1 MKLRC
6 LFLIGVLSASA
17 FAAEPLTL
25 TLDQALTIAR
35 QKTVDLALARLD
47 LEEFHSR
54 YRQAVGNALPQVALS
69 GSYTR
74 NFIHPVAFFFGGKL
88 DAAID
93 NGVDAAVD
101 VQQPLY
107 TGGKVLSGIR
117 AAKAALGAQEEQV
130 QNTENEVVFS
140 VKNLFYNALLSSA
153 TVGIEG
159 DNLASAQNHLDT
171 IQSRYGQGLDSDLT
185 VRRQK
190 VEVANARAVLIGAK
204 NAHEMAL
211 ISLQEILTLDVDRPL
226 RVSGTLDPPQEAGPS
241 YEAAVRLALAR
252 HPGLKAA
259 RQQVQFYDQIVTIA
273 AADFQPQLALFGHY
287 EWVAQSNAFSPNASE
302 RGTAFAGGLR
312 LNYPL
317 FTGGDRLEKVRQ
329 ARINR
334 DRTLQEQYRLE
345 RAVRVDVRR
354 QWLDIREALERARS
368 QEEAIDQARRALEA
382 TEIRYKAGRAS
393 QLELND
399 ATFALNRVRTLY
411 ILAAHDYWVSRA
423 ALEKAAGGSLQGVQP

>member
-1 MKLRC
+1 M
-6 LFLIGVLSASA
+6 
-17 FAAEPLTL
+17 TL
-25 TLDQALTIAR
+25 TLDQALALAR

-47 LEEFHSR
+47 LAEFQSR
-54 YRQAVGNALPQVALS
+54 YRQVIGGALPQIALS

-74 NFIHPVAFFFGGKL
+74 NFIHPVVFFFGGKL
-88 DAAID
+88 DASSD
-93 NGVDAAVD
+93 NGFDAAVD

-117 AAKAALGAQEEQV
+117 AAKAARAAQEERV

-153 TVGIEG
+153 TAGIEM
-159 DNLASAQNHLDT
+159 DNLSSAQDHLDT
-171 IQSRYGQGLDSDLT
+171 IQSRYRQGLDSDLT

-204 NAHEMAL
+204 NTHEMAL

-226 RVSGTLDPPQEAGPS
+226 SVIGTLDPPQESGPS
-241 YEAAVRLALAR
+241 YEAAVRLALAH

-259 RQQVQFYDQIVTIA
+259 REQVQFYDQLISVV
-273 AADFQPQLALFGHY
+273 AADWQPQLALFGHY
-287 EWVAQSNAFSPNASE
+287 ELVAQSDDFSPTANQRGSAFS
-302 RGTAFAGGLR
+302 GGVR
-312 LNYPL
+312 LNYPI
-317 FTGGDRLEKVRQ
+317 FTGGDRLERVRQ
-329 ARINR
+329 AGINKER
-334 DRTLQEQYRLE
+334 ALQEQDRLE

-354 QWLDIREALERARS
+354 QWLTIAEALERARS
-368 QEEAIDQARRALEA
+368 QQEAIGQARQAMDA
-382 TEIRYKAGRAS
+382 TETRYKAGRAS

-411 ILAAHDYWVSRA
+411 ILAAHDYWVGLA
-423 ALEKAAGGSLQGVQP
+423 ALEKAAGGSLEGVQP